1 MDRLIGSML
10 LAEATGAGSMWP
22 IIGAVAACAV
32 VIIAAS
38 MGLAIIG
45 GKAADAI
52 ARQPEAGGRIFLAMV
67 VAAAMIEGFTFFA
80 LLICFMTVFWMRS

>member
-1 MDRLIGSML
+1 MAGLTSNMLAIAANGSSVW
-10 LAEATGAGSMWP
+10 A
-22 IIGAVAACAV
+22 IVGAVAACAV

-38 MGLAIIG
+38 IGLAIIG
-45 GKAADAI
+45 GKAAEAI
-52 ARQPEAGGRIFLAMV
+52 ARQPEAGGRIFLVMV